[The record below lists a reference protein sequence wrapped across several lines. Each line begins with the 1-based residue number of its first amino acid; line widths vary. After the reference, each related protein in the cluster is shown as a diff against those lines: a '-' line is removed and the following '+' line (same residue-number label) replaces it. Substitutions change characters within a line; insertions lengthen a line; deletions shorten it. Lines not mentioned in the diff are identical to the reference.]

1 MHGQPS
7 KQLQSQPACQFTTE
21 LNPNEPPRGHSVTG
35 SYRTTYNTVKNSS
48 EMHPIPTANPLHTVC
63 TRPPAMTAAAPA
75 AASEKSR
82 VLLLG
87 SGVRWGDRAM
97 GAVRWGRGWGE
108 EPLEVARVPH
118 DSSLLETRFN
128 KTKQHR
134 RDFVFKKSSHLLRM
148 LPHILQNWRKM
159 VESHE
164 HNSTVDLL
172 K

>member
-1 MHGQPS
+1 V
-7 KQLQSQPACQFTTE
+7 CR
-21 LNPNEPPRGHSVTG
+21 RGG
-35 SYRTTYNTVKNSS
+35 
-48 EMHPIPTANPLHTVC
+48 
-63 TRPPAMTAAAPA
+63 
-75 AASEKSR
+75 
-82 VLLLG
+82 G
-87 SGVRWGDRAM
+87 
-97 GAVRWGRGWGE
+97 GRGWGE